1 MLDSGRQCRCSHAP
15 DVWRQTGWVPNDD
28 VEQAVAF
35 HNATKYYSLSDS
47 EPGDERIGIGDPA
60 HQTEAIWQKDW
71 DIKPLLYKVYES
83 VPPIELAR
91 ELPDT
96 GTPTLAAIAAT
107 GAETPSSTVPDAA
120 LLGRIGLLT
129 NGSLERTWTTPDGR
143 VHHYRTA
150 GGTGAQY
157 HLELYFICAELTD
170 LPAGVYHYS
179 AIDHTLRQVRA
190 GDFRA
195 ALTEATGESPSI
207 ATAPVTL
214 AMTSTF
220 WRNAWRYRE
229 RAYRHTFWDAGTSL
243 SHILAVAASARV
255 GATLVFGFA
264 DPLVNALLDIEGTRE
279 STVALVA
286 LGNAGARPPAAP
298 PACPLGLPTKR
309 LSPAEVTF
317 HALTD
322 MHLASCLS
330 TSADAARWRANQWL
344 RTTPAPTGRLT
355 DLTPLPTDQ
364 LDTRPPEQIIFR
376 RRSTRS
382 YDTDVEIPFDAFSTL
397 LDRSTRGVAS
407 DVLTPGTPLTDL
419 YLIVN
424 GVEGLTPGL
433 YLHHPHLGAVELLR
447 EGTFRAQATRIAAAQ
462 QYAGNAHVNLYYL
475 AHLPSILAKYGN
487 RGYRLAQLEGALH
500 AGKLHLG
507 THALGLGAVGSTAF
521 DDEVIEFFSP
531 HAAGK
536 DYAFV
541 TVFGKRKRKP

>member
-1 MLDSGRQCRCSHAP
+1 M
-15 DVWRQTGWVPNDD
+15 PNDD
-28 VEQAVAF
+28 AEQAVAF
-35 HNATKYYSLSDS
+35 HDATKYYALSDS

-60 HQTEAIWQKDW
+60 NRTEAIWQKDW

-83 VPPIELAR
+83 LPPIELSR

-96 GTPTLAAIAAT
+96 GTPALAAIATVGTEA
-107 GAETPSSTVPDAA
+107 SSTGVADKA
-120 LLGRIGLLT
+120 LLGRLGLLT
-129 NGSLERTWTTPDGR
+129 NGSLDRTWTTPDGR
-143 VHHYRTA
+143 THHYRTA

-157 HLELYFICAELTD
+157 HLELYFVCADLAD

-195 ALTEATGESPSI
+195 ALAEGTGHEPAI
-207 ATAPVTL
+207 ADAPVVL
-214 AMTSTF
+214 ALTSTF

-243 SHILAVAASARV
+243 SHILAVAASAQVR
-255 GATLVFGFA
+255 ATLVVGFA
-264 DPLVNALLDIEGTRE
+264 DPLVNALLDVDGTRE
-279 STVALVA
+279 SAVALVA
-286 LGNAGARPPAAP
+286 LGCTAAEAP
-298 PACPLGLPTKR
+298 PAPTVGRLGLPTRR

-322 MHLASCLS
+322 MHLASCLP
-330 TSADAARWRANQWL
+330 TGAEAARWRSHRRR
-344 RTTPAPTGRLT
+344 RTTSPPTGPLIELR
-355 DLTPLPTDQ
+355 PLPTGQ

-376 RRSTRS
+376 RRSTRN

-407 DVLTPGTPLTDL
+407 DVLVPGAPLTDL

-424 GVEGLTPGL
+424 GVEGLAPGV
-433 YLHHPHLGAVELLR
+433 YLHHPQLGAVELLR
-447 EGTFRAQATRIAAAQ
+447 EGTFRREATRIAAGQ
-462 QYAGNAHVNLYYL
+462 RYAGDAHVNLYYL
-475 AHLPSILAKYGN
+475 THLSSVLARYGN
-487 RGYRLAQLEGALH
+487 RGYRVAQLEGALH

-507 THALGLGAVGSTAF
+507 THALGLGAVGSTAY
-521 DDEVIEFFSP
+521 DDEVTDFFSP

-536 DYAFV
+536 DYGFV
-541 TVFGKRKRKP
+541 TVFGKRRRTVRASPP

>member
-1 MLDSGRQCRCSHAP
+1 
-15 DVWRQTGWVPNDD
+15 VPNDD
-28 VEQAVAF
+28 VDQAVAF
-35 HNATKYYSLSDS
+35 HNATKYYALRES

-60 HQTEAIWQKDW
+60 NQTEAIWQKDR
-71 DIKPLLYKVYES
+71 DIRPLLYKVYES
-83 VPPIELAR
+83 LAPIELPR

-107 GAETPSSTVPDAA
+107 GAEAPSSTVLDKA

-129 NGSLERTWTTPDGR
+129 NGSLGRTWTTRDGR

-150 GGTGAQY
+150 GGTGALY
-157 HLELYFICAELTD
+157 HLELYFICADLAD
-170 LPAGVYHYS
+170 LPAGVYHYC
-179 AIDHTLRQVRA
+179 AIDHTLRRVRE

-195 ALTEATGESPSI
+195 ALTGATGGEPSI
-207 ATAPVTL
+207 AAAPVVM

-229 RAYRHTFWDAGTSL
+229 RAYRHAFWDAGTSL
-243 SHILAVAASARV
+243 SHVLAVAASAQV
-255 GATLVFGFA
+255 AATLVFGFA
-264 DPLVNALLDIEGTRE
+264 DPLVNQLLDVEGTRE

-286 LGNAGARPPAAP
+286 LGRTEAGPPSAP
-298 PACPLGLPTKR
+298 TVSPLDLPTRR

-330 TSADAARWRANQWL
+330 TGAEAEQWRSHRWH
-344 RTTPAPTGRLT
+344 RTTPEPAGRLT
-355 DLTPLPTDQ
+355 DLQPLPADR
-364 LDTRPPEQIIFR
+364 LDARPPEQIIFR
-376 RRSTRS
+376 RRSTRK

-407 DVLTPGTPLTDL
+407 DVLVPGAPLTDL
-419 YLIVN
+419 YLVVN
-424 GVEGLTPGL
+424 GVQGLAPGI
-433 YLHHPHLGAVELLR
+433 YLHRPELGAVELIR
-447 EGTFRAQATRIAAAQ
+447 EGTFRAEATRIAAVQ
-462 QYAGNAHVNLYYL
+462 QYAGDAHVNLYYL
-475 AHLPSILAKYGN
+475 AHLPSILACYGN

-500 AGKLHLG
+500 AGKLQLG

-541 TVFGKRKRKP
+541 TVFGLRRRTDNASTG